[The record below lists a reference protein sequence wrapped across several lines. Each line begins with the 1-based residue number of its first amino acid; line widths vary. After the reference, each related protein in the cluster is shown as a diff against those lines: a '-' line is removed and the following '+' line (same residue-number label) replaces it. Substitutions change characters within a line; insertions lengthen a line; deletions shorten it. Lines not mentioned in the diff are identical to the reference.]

1 MYYNYKFNQNS
12 ILNFVIKE
20 RGAGKA
26 YAILKKTTKDIPI
39 KHDPATNE
47 ILEGTPHVL

>member
-20 RGAGKA
+20 RGAGKT
-26 YAILKKTTKDIPI
+26 YAILKKRKEVKERGKT
-39 KHDPATNE
+39 H
-47 ILEGTPHVL
+47 